1 MSATD
6 FEISLDNLKT
16 VLQSMR
22 DLGRPETMGIHFLD
36 WKWYDNWE
44 DVQHEALEM
53 SEARAHFLHR
63 EEDEVVLLRV
73 KTLLFWCI
81 RGSIRGWHE
90 LTETRPG
97 SGVVQIACL
106 RTEWSPHGHWR
117 QRRLGE
123 YHQESL
129 LPAVQDLR
137 SLAASLQSVPE
148 LEREH
153 GWLLEAAHLCETT
166 CLRYLHGPFGDEA
179 SV

>member
-1 MSATD
+1 
-6 FEISLDNLKT
+6 
-16 VLQSMR
+16 MR

-53 SEARAHFLHR
+53 SEARAHF
-63 EEDEVVLLRV
+63 LRV

-129 LPAVQDLR
+129 LPALQDLR
-137 SLAASLQSVPE
+137 SLAASLQSVPN
-148 LEREH
+148 LKREH
-153 GWLLEAAHLCETT
+153 GWLLKQRTCVRQHVSAISTVHSVTRRPCEKWRMRDVRG
-166 CLRYLHGPFGDEA
+166 CPRMSAVVRGENGHM
-179 SV
+179 

>member
-106 RTEWSPHGHWR
+106 RTEWSPHGDN
-117 QRRLGE
+117 
-123 YHQESL
+123 
-129 LPAVQDLR
+129 V
-137 SLAASLQSVPE
+137 V
-148 LEREH
+148 
-153 GWLLEAAHLCETT
+153 
-166 CLRYLHGPFGDEA
+166 
-179 SV
+179 